1 MINNELKW
9 KKRLL
14 FLAHAYFSHSFGWIR
29 TEHWRSVPESSI
41 VVYRLINNGICFHC
55 LYWDKRGEC

>member
-29 TEHWRSVPESSI
+29 TEH
-41 VVYRLINNGICFHC
+41 
-55 LYWDKRGEC
+55 